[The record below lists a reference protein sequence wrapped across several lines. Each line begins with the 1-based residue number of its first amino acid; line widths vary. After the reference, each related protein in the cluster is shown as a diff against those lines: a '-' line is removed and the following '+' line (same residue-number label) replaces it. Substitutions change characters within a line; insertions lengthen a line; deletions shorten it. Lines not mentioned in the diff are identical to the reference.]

1 MSLLLLCYVIA
12 SFWCYCYCFIIA
24 SYCYWISKTVGEGT
38 LPEALQ
44 DQQLLAGFRERQRLA
59 LEKAEDGRRGDA
71 WVTFSIGK
79 PTGKVD

>member
-1 MSLLLLCYVIA
+1 MTII
-12 SFWCYCYCFIIA
+12 IIA
-24 SYCYWISKTVGEGT
+24 SYWCCVLLLVLFSWISKTVVEGT